1 MGYTINQSNYKKPK
15 VDPWLRHATPSR
27 GGTKGAWPSGQ
38 AKCSCLINADVA
50 AADMSEF
57 EVNAVT
63 KNYFEQIHYIFLH
76 KTYIYSSSQ

>member
-27 GGTKGAWPSGQ
+27 GGMKGAWPSGQ

-50 AADMSEF
+50 AA
-57 EVNAVT
+57 AVCA
-63 KNYFEQIHYIFLH
+63 LH
-76 KTYIYSSSQ
+76 VAAAACLF